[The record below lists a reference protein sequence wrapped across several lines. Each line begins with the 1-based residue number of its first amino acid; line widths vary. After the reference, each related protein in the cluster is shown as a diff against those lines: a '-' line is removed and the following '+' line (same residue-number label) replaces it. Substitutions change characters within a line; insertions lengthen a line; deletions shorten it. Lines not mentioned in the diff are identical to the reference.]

1 MGNFRCSSVLLY
13 WLVWCTLD
21 YNGYLA
27 IFGYREQF
35 RYGISIL
42 NIIMINLE
50 HKINNLFSMKHWI
63 MWDELKFYMHSNCL
77 EWPWILACEVFKT
90 IFFSLPV
97 YWMCWYFIVVI
108 LFWKKGGKKRTSY
121 LLLYQKEKLY
131 TICSYSFTYLF
142 IYLKLKSLKF
152 FGRHSTDREVALMML
167 MAYLS
172 YMMAEVR
179 FLILSWNFCFRSSYW
194 VLCHWPLYS
203 NDC

>member
-21 YNGYLA
+21 YNSYLA

-90 IFFSLPV
+90 IFFHYQCTGCAGISLL
-97 YWMCWYFIVVI
+97 WFS
-108 LFWKKGGKKRTSY
+108 FEKKEEKKELLIFFCIKKKNCIQY
-121 LLLYQKEKLY
+121 VPILLL
-131 TICSYSFTYLF
+131 IYLF
-142 IYLKLKSLKF
+142 
-152 FGRHSTDREVALMML
+152 T
-167 MAYLS
+167 
-172 YMMAEVR
+172 
-179 FLILSWNFCFRSSYW
+179 WNWS
-194 VLCHWPLYS
+194 H
-203 NDC
+203 